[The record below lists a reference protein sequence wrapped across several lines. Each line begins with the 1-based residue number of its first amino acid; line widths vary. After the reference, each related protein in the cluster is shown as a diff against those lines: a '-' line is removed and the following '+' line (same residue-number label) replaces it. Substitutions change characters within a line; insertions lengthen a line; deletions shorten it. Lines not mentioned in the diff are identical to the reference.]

1 MKPTAGTAKKT
12 LLSPITVQRNHK
24 VLIEGYEN
32 IRENQGKLNNISLK
46 MSGKIRE
53 FFTQIVVATLLIQ
66 LYSLST
72 DSDIRKN

>member
-12 LLSPITVQRNHK
+12 LLSPLSVQRNHK
-24 VLIEGYEN
+24 ILIEVYKNVRG
-32 IRENQGKLNNISLK
+32 NQGKLNSISLK

-72 DSDIRKN
+72 DSDIRKS